1 MLDLSGPDLS
11 QVEKGIYMV
20 AGVVGWP
27 ELVVILAV
35 LLILFGA
42 KRLPELARSLGKS
55 VKELQRGLDDDTS
68 DASEDVEE
76 AEDTPPGS

>member
-1 MLDLSGPDLS
+1 
-11 QVEKGIYMV
+11 MV

-35 LLILFGA
+35 LLVLFGA

-55 VKELQRGLDDDTS
+55 VKELQRGRDD

-76 AEDTPPGS
+76 AEDTPPSS

>member
-1 MLDLSGPDLS
+1 MLDLSDPGLS
-11 QVEKGIYMV
+11 QVEKGTHMF

-35 LLILFGA
+35 LLVLFGA

-68 DASEDVEE
+68 EDVED
-76 AEDTPPGS
+76 AEDTPSGS

>member
-1 MLDLSGPDLS
+1 MLDLSGPGLS

-35 LLILFGA
+35 LLVLFGA

-68 DASEDVEE
+68 EDVEE

>member
-1 MLDLSGPDLS
+1 MLDLSGPGLS
-11 QVEKGIYMV
+11 GVVKGINMV

-35 LLILFGA
+35 LLVLFGA

-55 VKELQRGLDDDTS
+55 VKELQRGLDDD
-68 DASEDVEE
+68 ASEDVEE

>member
-1 MLDLSGPDLS
+1 MPPVPLQRRGVSGGCSRPRS
-11 QVEKGIYMV
+11 AV
-20 AGVVGWP
+20 GVG
-27 ELVVILAV
+27 LAV
-35 LLILFGA
+35 LLVLFGA

-68 DASEDVEE
+68 DASEDVKE